1 MNQRCSILV
10 RCIIGV
16 AISVSVSSQSWANP
30 PFYEG
35 KTIRYVISM
44 GPGGGFDTYGRLLAR
59 HMGRHIPGNQR
70 FIVQNIPGAGS
81 LVAANLIFQEQPGD
95 GLTMVMLHFAA
106 ITQAIVGHP
115 QAKFDP
121 LKYNWI
127 GDPSIGGLPQVIWMR
142 SDLPIHSMA
151 DFRNAEKP
159 WRLGSTGVGIGSAI
173 SAEFLKEIGFPITL
187 VLGYKSSA
195 DVMLALER
203 KELDGYSI
211 SQATM
216 EQVFHRYIDS
226 KLVRPLLSLGR
237 EPRLPPLPGAATLD
251 DLKLSSKE
259 RELADVFTAS
269 QALLRV
275 HAVPPGTPQDRV
287 QMLREAFVKT
297 LNDKRLLEEAAK
309 MKIMVSPTSGEQVT
323 KIVNQLRQVSPDT
336 LEQFKTLLSVK

>member
-1 MNQRCSILV
+1 MNQRRSILV
-10 RCIIGV
+10 SYFIVI
-16 AISVSVSSQSWANP
+16 AISVSVSTQSWASP

-59 HMGRHIPGNQR
+59 HMGRHIPGNPR

-106 ITQAIVGHP
+106 VTQALVGHP

-121 LKYNWI
+121 LKYIWI

-142 SDLPIHSMA
+142 SDLPIRSVA

-173 SAEFLKEIGFPITL
+173 SAEFLKQVGFPITL
-187 VLGYKSSA
+187 VLGYRSSA

-216 EQVFHRYIDS
+216 QQVFRRYIDS
-226 KLVRPLLSLGR
+226 NLVRPVLSLGK

-251 DLKLSSKE
+251 DLKLSPKE

-287 QMLREAFVKT
+287 QVLQEAFVKT
-297 LNDKRLLEEAAK
+297 LTDDRLLEEAGK
-309 MKIMVSPTSGEQVT
+309 MKIVVSPTSGEQVT
-323 KIVNQLRQVSPDT
+323 QTIKQLSQVSPDT
-336 LEQFKTLLSVK
+336 LENFKKLLGTK